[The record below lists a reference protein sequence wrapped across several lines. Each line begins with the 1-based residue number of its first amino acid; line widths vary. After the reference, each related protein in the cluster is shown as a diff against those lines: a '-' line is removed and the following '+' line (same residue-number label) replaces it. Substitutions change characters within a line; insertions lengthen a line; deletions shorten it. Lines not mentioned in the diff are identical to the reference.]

1 MPGIYIAESRQSI
14 QYTGANSAA
23 IDAAITD
30 FTIVS
35 EAGGVLDFTSQGNP
49 FTVNTGD
56 WINFWQGYVNG
67 TYTNSQFGFYF
78 IQSANPA
85 DISALQAQQ
94 ATNTANIA
102 TNTANIAAMN
112 TTLTTLGGQ
121 ALRSA
126 GVASAGTLLL
136 GFPQNVAVQLV
147 PAMPNTSYTPQ
158 AYIFGT
164 GVNLS
169 QVTINSVT
177 KTSASVVTVNVSTSI
192 ASLPG
197 VHVLVTVR
205 S

>member
-1 MPGIYIAESRQSI
+1 MPAIYIAESRQSI
-14 QYTGANSAA
+14 QYTGANSAE
-23 IDAAITD
+23 IDSAITD
-30 FTIVS
+30 LTIDS
-35 EAGGVLDFTSQGNP
+35 EVGGVLTVTSSGTQ
-49 FTVNTGD
+49 FVVNTGD
-56 WINFWQGYVNG
+56 WINFWQGQINAVF
-67 TYTNSQFGFYF
+67 TNSQFNFFY
-78 IQSANPA
+78 IENAIGA
-85 DISALQAQQ
+85 DISTL
-94 ATNTANIA
+94 TANL
-102 TNTANIAAMN
+102 NTV
-112 TTLTTLGGQ
+112 GGQ

-136 GFPQNVAVQLV
+136 GFPQSVAVQLV
-147 PAMPNTSYTPQ
+147 PAMPNTSYTAQ

-197 VHVLVTVR
+197 VHILVTVR